1 MVLFFCVV
9 TVYYESFALK
19 MTKFGDKKT
28 VTGMYINAIM
38 KKNKKRSREL
48 YEEYGE
54 KDTLHSIFYRS
65 MCLACRMWEEI

>member
-1 MVLFFCVV
+1 
-9 TVYYESFALK
+9 

-48 YEEYGE
+48 MKNMGKKIRYIVSAEQTEN
-54 KDTLHSIFYRS
+54 T
-65 MCLACRMWEEI
+65 